1 MADTEDLD
9 WLDALEQRVHE
20 ATARL
25 QDLANENATLTA
37 RIGDLERQ
45 LEESTPEGDEKAATA
60 WKQERHDIRRRVER
74 LTEDL
79 ESLLED
85 R

>member
-9 WLDALEQRVHE
+9 WLEALELRVHE

-37 RIGDLERQ
+37 RIGELERQ
-45 LEESTPEGDEKAATA
+45 LEESTPEGDAKAATA

-74 LTEDL
+74 LTVDL